1 MNPIREKLDKMF
13 SRVKK
18 AAKTKCTSK
27 FDSPTAKIDTMPQSN
42 DFSELSTIKENLSF
56 CIENENF
63 NQAQQEITTLKIQLT

>member
-1 MNPIREKLDKMF
+1 MNPIRGKLDKMF
-13 SRVKK
+13 SRRKK
-18 AAKTKCTSK
+18 TAKTNDTSK
-27 FDSPTAKIDTMPQSN
+27 FESPAKIDTMPQMH